1 MTFVQFVISAIIVAI
16 VIFLEVAWVLYDASE
31 NYGHKCLYILI
42 SSLIFNAVLIEFLKY
57 VF

>member
-1 MTFVQFVISAIIVAI
+1 MIFVAAILIVAFV
-16 VIFLEVAWVLYDASE
+16 VILEIAWILYDVSM
-31 NYGHKCLYILI
+31 NYGYKCLYILI